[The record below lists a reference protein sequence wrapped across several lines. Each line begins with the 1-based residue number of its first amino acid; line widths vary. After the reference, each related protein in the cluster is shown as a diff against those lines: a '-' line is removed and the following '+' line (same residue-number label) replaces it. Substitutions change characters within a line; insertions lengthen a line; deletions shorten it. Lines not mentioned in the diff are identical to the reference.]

1 MDVLFPHVTN
11 ELSISVQT
19 DVCQVL
25 SLVIKSFRTQQVLG
39 ILVRLRFQTCSQSLA
54 EHVTIK
60 ALELS
65 LCAEVEACGFV

>member
-1 MDVLFPHVTN
+1 MDVLFPNVSN
-11 ELSISVQT
+11 ELSISIQA
-19 DVCQVL
+19 DVCQIS

-39 ILVRLRFQTCSQSLA
+39 ILLRLRFQACSQSLA

-65 LCAEVEACGFV
+65 LCAEVEACEFV